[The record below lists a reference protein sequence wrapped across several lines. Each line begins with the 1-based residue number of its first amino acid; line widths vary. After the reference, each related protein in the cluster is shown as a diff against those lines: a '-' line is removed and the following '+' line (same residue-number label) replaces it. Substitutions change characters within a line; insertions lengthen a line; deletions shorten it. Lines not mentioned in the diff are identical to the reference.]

1 MAALTKNRKTPE
13 RIPAVRQFEAAA
25 KICTGALVALNAS
38 GKAVPA
44 SDEDGLTV
52 AGRAENSAVSGEMV
66 TVKTGCFRY
75 DNASGGA
82 AITAA
87 DVGKVAYV
95 ADDHTVGKS
104 STHSIPAGIIF
115 DVEGKGVWVE
125 VSPAAVKAA
134 RSIESFTDTNTT
146 YTAATADTLGLVK
159 QAAAVAD
166 CEKAGAELTS
176 AETQLNALL
185 AALRTAGILAP
196 NAEA

>member
-44 SDEDGLTV
+44 ADADGLTV

-87 DVGKVAYV
+87 DVGKIAYV

-104 STHSIPAGIIF
+104 SAHGIPAGLIF
-115 DVEGKGVWVE
+115 DVEGKGVWVDI
-125 VSPAAVKAA
+125 VPVVDS
-134 RSIESFTDTNTT
+134 DTT
-146 YTAATADTLGLVK
+146 YGAAAADTPGLVK

-166 CEKAGAELTS
+166 ATS
-176 AETQLNALL
+176 ETVTAQLNALL
-185 AALRTAGILAP
+185 AALRTAGIIA
-196 NAEA
+196 AE